1 VPPETELLAVRLPG
15 RESRLDDPPP
25 ADLAAAV
32 SGLADDLQALPG
44 LPTVLF
50 GHCSGG
56 LLAFELVRE
65 LRRRGVELP
74 GRLVVASCEAPGR
87 LTEPRPIG
95 DPRTELAGNGV
106 TDPLILGDPDLLALL
121 APPVL
126 ADLGLSRSYVYG
138 TEPPLPVP
146 ITVVATEQDLE
157 ATPSWWTDWQRE
169 TTRPLRLAGVR
180 ARQLF
185 PNGAWS
191 ELARLVSEELPCPQR

>member
-1 VPPETELLAVRLPG
+1 M
-15 RESRLDDPPP
+15 
-25 ADLAAAV
+25 
-32 SGLADDLQALPG
+32 
-44 LPTVLF
+44 
-50 GHCSGG
+50 
-56 LLAFELVRE
+56 
-65 LRRRGVELP
+65 
-74 GRLVVASCEAPGR
+74 
-87 LTEPRPIG
+87 
-95 DPRTELAGNGV
+95 
-106 TDPLILGDPDLLALL
+106 
-121 APPVL
+121 L

-185 PNGAWS
+185 PNGAWT